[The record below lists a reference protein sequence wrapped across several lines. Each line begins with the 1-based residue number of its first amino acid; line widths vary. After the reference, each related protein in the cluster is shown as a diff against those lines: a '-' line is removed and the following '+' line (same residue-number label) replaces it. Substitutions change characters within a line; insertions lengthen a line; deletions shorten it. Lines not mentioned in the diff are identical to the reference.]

1 MPKGAQHMVM
11 NISLKSLILLV
22 ALLSVGLTLF
32 SSITSGYRV
41 NQQTLLENTLE
52 TNRVYAQKLAST
64 TDNYFKAT
72 LQELAYSAK
81 DVSRYFEQSDS
92 ELLLFNETKRL
103 FEQSNTFNSVIITSA
118 SGKVIAESPQS
129 LHLLGEQVETAG
141 GRQALA
147 ERKPLIS
154 KPFLSM
160 TNRLIVFI
168 SQPIFDGEGNYLGFV
183 GGSIYLL
190 EKNILNDLLGKHF
203 YEDGSYVY
211 VVDEDGRILYHPSK
225 ERIGDIV
232 TGNSVIEDIMSG
244 NSGAKRLVNSYGID
258 MLAGYAYM
266 PATKW
271 GTVSQRP
278 TEAAL
283 LSSIDLRNQMI
294 LKALPFLLL
303 SILILV
309 FISGRIAAPLQQLA
323 HYARSITESKNQTEI
338 ENVNAWYY
346 EAVQLE
352 NALVKSFSVYE
363 DKVNY
368 FSHQSTTDP
377 LTGLVNRRMLDE
389 HTKEWTE
396 EGTPYSIILF
406 DIDRFKR
413 VNDTFGHSVG
423 DEVLKFV
430 ADEMRVV
437 SRARD
442 ICCRYGGEEF
452 ILLLPETT
460 KLEAFDVAERLRK
473 KLETTISPSGETVTI
488 SAGIASLPECGNHI
502 IELIE
507 MADKYLYEA
516 KSTGRNKSIMA
527 NISSSAPPLEKT

>member
-1 MPKGAQHMVM
+1 MALK
-11 NISLKSLILLV
+11 ISLKSLILFV
-22 ALLSVGLTLF
+22 ALLSVGLTLI
-32 SSITSGYRV
+32 SSITSGYLV
-41 NQQTLLENTLE
+41 NQQTLIENTLE

-64 TDNYFKAT
+64 TDNYFKST

-81 DVSRYFEQSDS
+81 DVSRYLEQSDS

-103 FEQSNTFNSVIITSA
+103 FEQSNTFNSVIIASA
-118 SGKVIAESPQS
+118 SGKIIAESPQS
-129 LHLLGEQVETAG
+129 LHLLGMKVETVG

-154 KPFLSM
+154 KPYLSL

-168 SQPIFDGEGNYLGFV
+168 SQPIFDSEGNYLGFV

-190 EKNILNDLLGKHF
+190 EKSILNDLLGKHF

-211 VVDEDGRILYHPSK
+211 VVDEDGRILYHPSR

-232 TGNSVIEDIMSG
+232 AENPVVRDIMGG
-244 NSGAKRLVNSYGID
+244 NSGAQRLVNSNGID

-266 PATKW
+266 PTTKW

-283 LSSIDLRNQMI
+283 LSSIDLRNQMV
-294 LKALPFLLL
+294 LKMLPFLLL
-303 SILILV
+303 SFLIII

-338 ENVNAWYY
+338 ENVHAWYY

-352 NALVKSFSVYE
+352 NALVKSFSVFE

-389 HTKEWTE
+389 YTKKWTE
-396 EGTPYSIILF
+396 DGTPYSIILF

-430 ADEMRVV
+430 AAEMRVV
-437 SRARD
+437 SRVND

-460 KLEAFDVAERLRK
+460 NLEAFDIAERLRK
-473 KLETTISPSGETVTI
+473 KLETTISPSGEKITI

-507 MADKYLYEA
+507 IADKYLYEA

-527 NISSSAPPLEKT
+527 DVSRRASHSDQT